1 MIAFLVD
8 QNFNA
13 HIVDGLTRRNSLIEL
28 IHVRDIGLAAA
39 DDTVVLERA
48 AIQGL
53 VLLTHDRQTIPSFAY
68 QRIVAGLPMPGV
80 FLVRDDMPIAKAIEQ
95 ILKAAYCFSSEE
107 CKGVVRYF
115 PIG

>member
-1 MIAFLVD
+1 MITFLVD

-13 HIVDGLTRRNSLIEL
+13 HIVNGLTRRNSLIEL

-39 DDTVVLERA
+39 DDSVVLERA

-68 QRIVAGLPMPGV
+68 QRIAKGLPMPGV

-95 ILKAAYCFSSEE
+95 ILIAAYCFSSEE

>member
-1 MIAFLVD
+1 M
-8 QNFNA
+8 
-13 HIVDGLTRRNSLIEL
+13 
-28 IHVRDIGLAAA
+28 
-39 DDTVVLERA
+39 LERA

-68 QRIVAGLPMPGV
+68 QRMIAGLPMPGV
-80 FLVRDDMPIAKAIEQ
+80 FLVRDDMPIAQAIEQ
-95 ILKAAYCFSSEE
+95 LLIAAYCLSSEE